1 MEEITLDINDLEPTE
16 LNLNDNLGMEML
28 MNDKRQQSRNT
39 TPVSNEISIHDLN
52 KLESELN
59 DSIKE
64 DEPQEKNKN
73 VKFSIFE
80 NKDKDKDKNT
90 NKEKSFYVPPL
101 TSDKENKVDF
111 NVNTD
116 DEKPKLNVN
125 KEHEDKTWDGF
136 KKFNEIPIEP
146 EKEVPK
152 EKPLS
157 RQELL
162 RKKFE
167 YLRKLEM
174 IEKKG
179 VSLSKKYTMESSLD
193 EMQGEYEMIVSEK
206 EKSNS
211 IKFQGKI
218 LMSLV
223 STLEYLNNKFDP
235 FDLKLDGWGESISEN
250 IEDYDEIFAE
260 LHEKYKS
267 KAKLAPELKLLFQ
280 IGIGAS
286 MLHMTNSMF
295 KSAMPS
301 MEDILRQNPEVMQQ
315 FSNTAASAM
324 AQNKPGFGN
333 FMNNIMSDEREP
345 RQERFRGEHYREEEE
360 KTYRTPTNPS
370 RKDIGMARGIPE
382 FKDSVNIQDTYAPI
396 EKEEPRPEMKG
407 PSDIDEFLSKIK
419 KREPR
424 NTKQDT
430 NNEEKQKQEKEEE
443 EINIPNLT
451 TGSTISLDELR
462 SISKDADNI
471 PRKSRRKPR
480 SERNTVSL
488 DI

>member
-1 MEEITLDINDLEPTE
+1 MEEITLDIDNLETTN
-16 LNLNDNLGMEML
+16 LNLGDNLGMEMF
-28 MNDKRQQSRNT
+28 MNDKIGGGNSRAS
-39 TPVSNEISIHDLN
+39 TPNATEISIHDLN

-59 DSIKE
+59 ESIKE
-64 DEPQEKNKN
+64 DKPEPPKSEDKN
-73 VKFSIFE
+73 VKFALFE
-80 NKDKDKDKNT
+80 DKKDDKIKIETPKVEEVKPDESK
-90 NKEKSFYVPPL
+90 PP
-101 TSDKENKVDF
+101 V
-111 NVNTD
+111 
-116 DEKPKLNVN
+116 LNIQ
-125 KEHEDKTWDGF
+125 KTTEDKTWDGY
-136 KKFNEIPIEP
+136 KNFNEIPVDP
-146 EKEVPK
+146 DKEVPK
-152 EKPLS
+152 EKPLT

-167 YLRKLEM
+167 YLRKLELL
-174 IEKKG
+174 EKKG
-179 VSLSKKYTMESSLD
+179 VTLSKRYTMESSLD

-250 IEDYDEIFAE
+250 IDDYDEIFTE

-333 FMNNIMSDEREP
+333 FMNNVMRDEEVDKPREA
-345 RQERFRGEHYREEEE
+345 FRGQNYKSEA
-360 KTYRTPTNPS
+360 KSS
-370 RKDIGMARGIPE
+370 RPDIGMGRGIPD
-382 FKDSVNIQDTYAPI
+382 FKDSVNVQENYTTL
-396 EKEEPRPEMKG
+396 EPEVVERPDMKG
-407 PSDIDEFLSKIK
+407 PSDIDEFLAKIK
-419 KREPR
+419 K
-424 NTKQDT
+424 KDT
-430 NNEEKQKQEKEEE
+430 TPKVEKKEEE
-443 EINIPNLT
+443 TKPIMT
-451 TGSTISLDELR
+451 TGSTISIDELR
-462 SISKDADNI
+462 SISKDADNV
-471 PRKSRRKPR
+471 PRKSRRKPK

>member
-1 MEEITLDINDLEPTE
+1 MEEITLDVNNLEPTE
-16 LNLNDNLGMEML
+16 LNLNDSLGMEML
-28 MNDKRQQSRNT
+28 MNDKRGNSRNS
-39 TPVSNEISIHDLN
+39 TPTYNEISIQDLN

-59 DSIKE
+59 DSIQDDYTENNKN
-64 DEPQEKNKN
+64 QENKN

-80 NKDKDKDKNT
+80 NDT
-90 NKEKSFYVPPL
+90 Q
-101 TSDKENKVDF
+101 KENKKNDIKINEPPLYNEKANNVQF
-111 NVNTD
+111 NVNTET
-116 DEKPKLNVN
+116 EKPKLNVN
-125 KEHEDKTWDGF
+125 NREDDKTWDGF
-136 KKFNEIPIEP
+136 QKFNEIPVDP
-146 EKEVPK
+146 EKDVPK

-193 EMQGEYEMIVSEK
+193 EMQGEYEMIISEK

-250 IEDYDEIFAE
+250 IEDYDEIFSE

-315 FSNTAASAM
+315 FTNTAASAM

-333 FMNNIMSDEREP
+333 FMNNIMSEENQPRE
-345 RQERFRGEHYREEEE
+345 ERFRGENYREEEE
-360 KTYRTPTNPS
+360 KSYRPSTNPS
-370 RKDIGMARGIPE
+370 RKDIGMGRGIPD
-382 FKDSVNIQDTYAPI
+382 FKDSVNIQENYASI
-396 EKEEPRPEMKG
+396 QKEQPRPEMKG
-407 PSDIDEFLSKIK
+407 PSDIDAFLSQVNKNETTNSK
-419 KREPR
+419 NK
-424 NTKQDT
+424 NTKQ
-430 NNEEKQKQEKEEE
+430 EEV
-443 EINIPNLT
+443 EIQVPNIT

-471 PRKSRRKPR
+471 PRKSKRKPR